1 MLRIIDEN
9 RFATGDEGGVVKGKY
24 YGVISTLVTI
34 MVCIFCTVWDQRQ
47 KDAIFSLKE
56 MDDAV
61 NDMIINEARRYLI
74 CSSAEGTITSIDLPN
89 QRLHVQVMIKIV

>member
-1 MLRIIDEN
+1 M
-9 RFATGDEGGVVKGKY
+9 
-24 YGVISTLVTI
+24 
-34 MVCIFCTVWDQRQ
+34 RQ

-61 NDMIINEARRYLI
+61 NDMITNEARRYLI

-89 QRLHVQVMIKIV
+89 QRLHVQVWPL

>member
-1 MLRIIDEN
+1 
-9 RFATGDEGGVVKGKY
+9 
-24 YGVISTLVTI
+24 
-34 MVCIFCTVWDQRQ
+34 MVWIFCTVWDQRQ

-89 QRLHVQVMIKIV
+89 QRLHVQVMIKIVWRCDKITN